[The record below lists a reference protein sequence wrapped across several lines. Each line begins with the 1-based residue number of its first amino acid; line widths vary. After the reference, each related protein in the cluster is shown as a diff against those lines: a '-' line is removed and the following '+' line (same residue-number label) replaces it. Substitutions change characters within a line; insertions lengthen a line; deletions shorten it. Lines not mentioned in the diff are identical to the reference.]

1 MPIKTSIRYCLRHNG
16 HHWKDLQRINTVEN
30 VQKKKSSYNLGRNV
44 DGEATMENIM
54 DVPWNTKQRGI
65 IWSEIPFLDSGPE
78 KNHHSKWHVHLNFQG
93 NTIYNSQDIESTK
106 TSSDRNVKAM
116 RYIYTLEYSS
126 VVKQNEMMTLAAAW
140 MNQEII
146 ALCEAS
152 QRQICDM
159 YGWNL

>member
-1 MPIKTSIRYCLRHNG
+1 MHLGCQGS
-16 HHWKDLQRINTVEN
+16 TV
-30 VQKKKSSYNLGRNV
+30 YN
-44 DGEATMENIM
+44 
-54 DVPWNTKQRGI
+54 K
-65 IWSEIPFLDSGPE
+65 
-78 KNHHSKWHVHLNFQG
+78 
-93 NTIYNSQDIESTK
+93 QDIESTK
-106 TSSDRNVKAM
+106 MSSDRNVKAM